1 MATIV
6 FYGNPQSDENLE
18 QSNWLSTRGH
28 EVDVR
33 DLTQEAWSVSSLRP
47 YFGAKPVREWF
58 NPNAPRV
65 KKGEINLEDITPQQA
80 LVMLILEPELINAPL
95 MRIGSHCEAGFNLRE
110 LAHWIEISP
119 LGAPAH

>member
-47 YFGAKPVREWF
+47 YFGAKPIREWF

-65 KKGEINLEDITPQQA
+65 KQGEINLENITPQQA

-95 MRIGSHCEAGFNLRE
+95 MRIGSHCEAGFNLKE
-110 LAHWIEISP
+110 LARWIEISP
-119 LGAPAH
+119 LGAKGH

>member
-6 FYGNPQSDENLE
+6 FYGNPRSPENLE
-18 QSNWLSTRGH
+18 QRDWLSTRGH
-28 EVDVR
+28 NVDAR
-33 DLTQEAWSVSSLRP
+33 DLTQEPWSVSSLRP

-65 KKGEINLEDITPQQA
+65 KLGEINFDKITPQQA
-80 LVMLILEPELINAPL
+80 LIMLILEPDLINAPL
-95 MRIGSHCEAGFNLRE
+95 MRIGSHCEAGFDVRE

-119 LGAPAH
+119 LGSMAH

>member
-6 FYGNPQSDENLE
+6 FYGNPHSDENLE

-58 NPNAPRV
+58 NPNALRV
-65 KKGEINLEDITPQQA
+65 KQGEINLEEITPQQA

-95 MRIGSHCEAGFNLRE
+95 MRIGSHCEAGFNLIE

-119 LGAPAH
+119 FCVTSH